1 MTEARRLKCHAH
13 NRRGEP
19 CGQWAVDGMRVCRMH
34 GAGGGRP
41 IIHGRYSKVL
51 KNSGLVSHYLDA
63 VENKSLFDLK
73 EPIALLEACLQKA
86 SERAAERDT
95 PDFRRRCLELYE
107 DAQQASKAGDT
118 QEFVSKMRD
127 LGQLLREGVS
137 EDRATSEIGL
147 QAERLAKRLEGAWR
161 IHLDKAQV
169 YNKQQMVSLLGQ
181 FMEFVRIEAGA
192 IVAQRIQSRLVG
204 ELSVAHRDQ
213 LSPRVVENDDEEH
226 PP

>member
-19 CGQWAVDGMRVCRMH
+19 CGQWAVDGARVCRMH

-51 KNSGLVSHYLDA
+51 KKSGLANHYLDA
-63 VENKSLFDLK
+63 VENRNLFDLK

-127 LGQLLREGVS
+127 LGQLLRDGVN
-137 EDRATSEIGL
+137 EDKATSEIGL

-181 FMEFVRIEAGA
+181 FMEFVRIEAGSA
-192 IVAQRIQSRLVG
+192 VAQRVQSRLVSKLSMQ
-204 ELSVAHRDQ
+204 ELPEAAP
-213 LSPRVVENDDEEH
+213 LPDEQD
-226 PP
+226 

>member
-1 MTEARRLKCHAH
+1 
-13 NRRGEP
+13 
-19 CGQWAVDGMRVCRMH
+19 MH

-51 KNSGLVSHYLDA
+51 KKSGLAGHYQDA
-63 VENKSLFDLK
+63 VENRDIFDLK

-127 LGQLLREGVS
+127 LGQLLRDGVS

-192 IVAQRIQSRLVG
+192 SVAQRVQSRLVSRLSIQ
-204 ELSVAHRDQ
+204 ELPAAVPEPHEQD
-213 LSPRVVENDDEEH
+213 
-226 PP
+226 

>member
-63 VENKSLFDLK
+63 VENRNLFDLK
-73 EPIALLEACLQKA
+73 EPIALLEACLQRA

-127 LGQLLREGVS
+127 LGQLLREGVN
-137 EDRATSEIGL
+137 EDRVTNEIGL
-147 QAERLAKRLEGAWR
+147 QADRLAKRLEGAWR
-161 IHLDKAQV
+161 VHLDKTQV
-169 YNKQQMVSLLGQ
+169 YNRQQLHTILGK
-181 FMEFVRIEAGA
+181 FLSIVRYEVGQSAA
-192 IVAQRIQSRLVG
+192 MRVQSRLVAD
-204 ELSVAHRDQ
+204 LSVGGDQ
-213 LSPRVVENDDEEH
+213 IQIEDRNPERQE
-226 PP
+226 